1 MLEGD
6 CMKAVVLNK
15 TCCASDLKVSEVPIP
30 KVKDNW
36 VLIKVIGFGINRS
49 EIILRDYEAD
59 EDYINLPVIPGI
71 ECVGEV
77 INPSNCNFNKGDKVV
92 ALMGG
97 MGRTFNGSYAEYT
110 LIPDKNLFK
119 IDDEVF
125 KSLSIE
131 EIISIPE
138 TCFTAFGSIES
149 LKLKKDDTFL
159 IRGATSTTGIT
170 AIQLAKALGVTVI
183 ATSRNKNKFDILKEY
198 GADYTL
204 TDDGNLESKIKKI
217 FPDGVSK
224 ILELIG
230 PKTLED
236 SMKCLK
242 IGGICCN
249 TGILGGDE
257 YISQFDPIKI
267 IPNNCYLTSFFSNY
281 PTQEIID
288 KLFNFIITNKIE
300 IKISKTFHSLEDIS
314 DAHELMESNDANGKI
329 IVRLL

>member
-1 MLEGD
+1 M
-6 CMKAVVLNK
+6 
-15 TCCASDLKVSEVPIP
+15 
-30 KVKDNW
+30 
-36 VLIKVIGFGINRS
+36 
-49 EIILRDYEAD
+49 
-59 EDYINLPVIPGI
+59 
-71 ECVGEV
+71 
-77 INPSNCNFNKGDKVV
+77 
-92 ALMGG
+92 
-97 MGRTFNGSYAEYT
+97 
-110 LIPDKNLFK
+110 
-119 IDDEVF
+119 
-125 KSLSIE
+125 
-131 EIISIPE
+131 
-138 TCFTAFGSIES
+138 
-149 LKLKKDDTFL
+149 
-159 IRGATSTTGIT
+159 
-170 AIQLAKALGVTVI
+170 GVTVI

-217 FPDGVSK
+217 FSEGVSK

-249 TGILGGDE
+249 TGILGGKE

-288 KLFNFIITNKIE
+288 KLFNFIITNKFE